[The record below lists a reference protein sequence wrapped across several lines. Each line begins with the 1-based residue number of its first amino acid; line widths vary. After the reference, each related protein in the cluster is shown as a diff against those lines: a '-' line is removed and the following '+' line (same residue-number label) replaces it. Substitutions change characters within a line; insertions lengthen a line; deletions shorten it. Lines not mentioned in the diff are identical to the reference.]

1 MNSLTTS
8 YDFVSHLTR
17 FCRTLRLH
25 GFLIGPEETADAVRA
40 VEVVGA
46 MDQGRVYWTLRG
58 LLASR
63 RADLDVFDDLFQRFW
78 DFQPPPPKRPDL
90 KKGMSQAGGMREFR
104 RRPGTLVLPEADLR
118 RSEDTVV
125 QVQRTGA
132 SATEMISDTQLT
144 ALASDETAII
154 ARIAARVVRALASR
168 PGRRR
173 KRHKRKGTP
182 DLRGAFRL
190 NMATGGDLIRL
201 PRMRRVPRVPRL
213 LVLLDVSGSMDRHTR
228 LLLQLVYAVSQ
239 HTRRIETFVFSTSV
253 TRVTR
258 QLKAP
263 SFAEALGRVSMLVDH
278 WSGGTRIGECL
289 GRINADHRALEDRH
303 TTVLLLSDGW
313 ETGETGDLADEMRR
327 MQRRVKR
334 VVWLDPLLG
343 TDDFQPISGGLRAVT
358 PYVDHF
364 IPAAEVSDLRR
375 LPALLRG

>member
-1 MNSLTTS
+1 MQPLTTS

-17 FCRTLRLH
+17 FCRTLRRH
-25 GFLIGPEETADAVRA
+25 GFLIGPDETAYAVGA

-46 MDQGRVYWTLRG
+46 MDQGRVYWTLRT

-63 RADLDVFDDLFQRFW
+63 KADIDVFDDLFRRFW
-78 DFQPPPPKRPDL
+78 DFQPPPPERPDV
-90 KKGMSQAGGMREFR
+90 KRGMSQAGGMREFR
-104 RRPGTLVLPEADLR
+104 RRPRTLFLPEADR

-144 ALASDETAII
+144 TLASDEMAMVS
-154 ARIAARVVRALASR
+154 RIAARVVRALASR

-173 KRHKRKGTP
+173 RRHKRKGVP

-201 PRMRRVPRVPRL
+201 PRMRRVPRTPRL

-239 HTRRIETFVFSTSV
+239 HTKRIETFVFSTSI

-263 SFAEALGRVSMLVDH
+263 SFVEALRRVSMVVDH
-278 WSGGTRIGECL
+278 WSGRHPYRGVPGPDQRRPSGL
-289 GRINADHRALEDRH
+289 GGPAHHRAPP
-303 TTVLLLSDGW
+303 
-313 ETGETGDLADEMRR
+313 
-327 MQRRVKR
+327 QRR
-334 VVWLDPLLG
+334 LG
-343 TDDFQPISGGLRAVT
+343 DRRDAGPGRRDAAYAATGQEGGLAEPRCWAPPT
-358 PYVDHF
+358 FSPS
-364 IPAAEVSDLRR
+364 AA
-375 LPALLRG
+375 A